1 MKDTLLSTLQL
12 GLRAAMIAAKNRN
25 GNFQALIQLFEATG
39 PRQWLALLVGPIV
52 AWGRSIAVS
61 AQDTGDKKQ
70 QCHG

>member
-1 MKDTLLSTLQL
+1 
-12 GLRAAMIAAKNRN
+12 MIAAKNRN